1 MVVNVF
7 LTVSVCQRRN
17 IPTKKERA
25 KVRFF
30 EHICK
35 LFRVFFIF
43 LDFMRYFRVHR
54 TLKHVLF

>member
-30 EHICK
+30 ATYFERK
-35 LFRVFFIF
+35 LNTIN
-43 LDFMRYFRVHR
+43 
-54 TLKHVLF
+54 LKITHALKYDAHENNA